1 LQHGRSLP
9 LTEQRHQHV
18 ASIWKFDRVMVTM
31 RNIRLY
37 RAEFSHPEI
46 DGFRPNPSILVFD
59 IFGERQFGPWKH
71 ADRHSGLTF

>member
-9 LTEQRHQHV
+9 LAEPRHQHV
-18 ASIWKFDRVMVTM
+18 ASIWKFDRIMVTM
-31 RNIRLY
+31 RNMRLY

-46 DGFRPNPSILVFD
+46 DGFRSVVVFD
-59 IFGERQFGPWKH
+59 IFGERKFGPWKH